1 MSTRY
6 VYENTLSPEELKK
19 CYSEFR
25 EKLQTVLYHMEQCV
39 YYLNYINND
48 LFDVYSIDGEK
59 LNSIKI
65 ETMKKN
71 IKQRTSYLRY
81 TIIPELRKMENSL

>member
-6 VYENTLSPEELKK
+6 VDESNLSPEELKK

-25 EKLQTVLYHMEQCV
+25 EKLQIVLYYMEQCV

-48 LFDVYSIDGEK
+48 LFDVYSINGEK

-65 ETMKKN
+65 ESMKKN
-71 IKQRTSYLRY
+71 IKQKTNYLRY
-81 TIIPELRKMENSL
+81 TIIPELRNMENSL